1 MKKYLL
7 IGFLT
12 LLTHAVLSQVTIT
25 GTVTDANDGTPLP
38 GVNILIQGTTSGA
51 VSDVDGNYSISV
63 EPDATLVFSYIGYI
77 SQEIAVGNQTTINVA
92 LEPDILALEEVVTIG
107 YGTTRK
113 ADATGSVIA
122 INSDDFNTAG
132 ATSGHQL
139 ISGKIA
145 GVQIT
150 QTGGAPGGG
159 ATIRIRGG
167 SSLSASN
174 DPLFVVDGVPLD
186 NRSVSGMR
194 NSFNAINPNDI
205 ETITVLKD
213 ASATAIYG
221 SRASNG
227 VIIITTKKGKMDRPL
242 RVSYDGFVSIGM
254 RTGEI
259 DNLSADEFSDLIN
272 ERYSDNANATG
283 LLGTANTDWQSEI
296 YQTAIGH
303 DHVLGL
309 SGGLKGLPGGGN
321 MPYRVSI
328 GYHDEDGIIKTSN
341 MKRTTGT
348 VKLNPS
354 FLDDH
359 LKADINLKGSLNNN
373 TFADWGAVGAAVA
386 MDPTQPVKDPNS
398 PYGGYFTWTDDGTST
413 GTPLQFATSNPLAM
427 LEMRDN
433 TADVTTY
440 GVNAQLDYSF
450 HMLPELTA
458 RLNIGSTGT
467 SSEGHNNIPANAA
480 IWRTGGTLAYDA
492 SGAVGGERT
501 KYTQKTGNELL
512 DFYFIYKEDLPSANS
527 RLDVT
532 AGYSWQ
538 HFSREGTNFSTNA
551 YVNDADADTISDTDY
566 ITENYLVSFFG
577 RVNYVFADY
586 LSVTGT
592 LRRDGSSRFA
602 PENRWG
608 LFPSGALALDL
619 ADMPIPLP
627 DVINQMKVRFG
638 YGVTGQQDITSN
650 DYPYLPRYTYAE
662 PNAYYQF
669 GNTFVQTLR
678 PEGYDSEIKWEETTT
693 LNLGLDYGFLE
704 NRITGQLDLYKRE
717 THDLINFIPVPAGTN
732 LTNQILTNVGDMDI
746 KGIEFNIN
754 AKIVSKM
761 DLEWEIGFN
770 ETYNVNE
777 IVKLTLSDDP
787 NYKGVFTGGIS
798 GGVGNNIQIH
808 SVGYPYASFYVYQQV
823 YDEDGNP
830 LEGLYVDKD
839 GNGSITID
847 DRYRYKKPAPD
858 HILGFNT
865 YFRWKDLDANL
876 TARANIGNY
885 IYNNQFSSNG
895 TYSGLYNSV
904 GYLSNVTRSATVTE
918 FENPKYFSDY
928 YMENGSFLRIDYL
941 TVGYN
946 LAGLV
951 PLVSNLRVYGA
962 VQNLALITKY
972 QGLDPEVFNGID
984 NNIYPRPRI
993 FSLGVNVQF

>member
-1 MKKYLL
+1 MKKLL
-7 IGFLT
+7 LFSFLT
-12 LLTHAVLSQVTIT
+12 LLCHVLMAQVTVT
-25 GTVTDANDGTPLP
+25 GTVSDAGDGTPLP
-38 GVNILIQGTTSGA
+38 GVNILIKGTTSGA
-51 VSDVDGNYSISV
+51 VTDIDGNYSMTV
-63 EPDATLVFSYIGYI
+63 ERDAILVFSYVGYL
-77 SQEIAVGNQTTINVA
+77 SQEVAVGNQTTLNVS
-92 LEPDILALEEVVTIG
+92 LEPDIMALDEVVAIG

-122 INSDDFNTAG
+122 ISSEDFNTAG

-139 ISGKIA
+139 ISGKVA

-159 ATIRIRGG
+159 AAIRIRGN

-174 DPLFVVDGVPLD
+174 SPLIVIDGVPMD
-186 NRSVSGMR
+186 SRGVAGMR
-194 NSFNAINPNDI
+194 TSFNAINPNDI

-227 VIIITTKKGKMDRPL
+227 VILITTKKGKLDRPL
-242 RVSYDGFVSIGM
+242 RVSYDGYASIGM

-259 DNLSADEFSDLIN
+259 DNLNADEFRDLIN
-272 ERYSDNANATG
+272 ERYADNANATG
-283 LLGTANTDWQSEI
+283 LLGTANTDWQSQI

-321 MPYRVSI
+321 LPYRVSI

-341 MKRTTGT
+341 MKRTTGS

-373 TFADWGAVGAAVA
+373 TFADWGAVGAAA
-386 MDPTQPVKDPNS
+386 AFDPTQPVKDPNS
-398 PYGGYFTWTDDGTST
+398 PYGGYFTWTQDGTSN
-413 GTPLQFATSNPLAM
+413 GVPLQFATSNPLAM
-427 LEMRDN
+427 LMMRDN

-458 RLNIGSTGT
+458 RMNIGTTGT
-467 SSEGHNNIPANAA
+467 SSEGNILIPANAA
-480 IWRTGGTLAYDA
+480 IWRRGGTLAYDA
-492 SGAVGGERT
+492 SGAVGGENT

-512 DFYFIYKEDLPSANS
+512 DFYFIYKKDLEAVNS
-527 RLDVT
+527 RLDAT

-538 HFSREGTNFSTNA
+538 HFSREGTDFTTNA
-551 YVNDADADTISDTDY
+551 YTSDADKDTIINTDY

-577 RVNYVFADY
+577 RVNYVFADF

-592 LRRDGSSRFA
+592 LRRDGSSRFS
-602 PENRWG
+602 PETRWG
-608 LFPSGALALDL
+608 LFPSGAVALDL
-619 ADMPIPLP
+619 ADMAIPLP
-627 DVINQMKVRFG
+627 DVINQMKLRIG
-638 YGVTGQQDITSN
+638 YGVTGHQDITNN
-650 DYPYLPRYTYAE
+650 DYPYLPRYTASE
-662 PNAYYQF
+662 DGAYYQF
-669 GNTFVQTLR
+669 GNNFVQTLR
-678 PEGYDSEIKWEETTT
+678 PEGYDANIKWEETTT
-693 LNLGLDYGFLE
+693 LNAGLDYGFLE
-704 NRITGQLDLYKRE
+704 NRINGQVDVYRME

-732 LTNQILTNVGDMDI
+732 LTNQILTNIGDMTTQ
-746 KGIEFNIN
+746 GIEFNIN
-754 AKIVSKM
+754 AKIISTVDM
-761 DLEWEIGFN
+761 EWDIGIN
-770 ETYNVNE
+770 ETFNVNE
-777 IVKLTLSDDP
+777 INKLTLSDDP
-787 NYKGVFTGGIS
+787 NYLGVFNGGIS
-798 GGVGNNIQIH
+798 GGVGNNIRIH
-808 SVGYPYASFYVYQQV
+808 SVGYPYRSFFVYQQV

-830 LEGLYVDKD
+830 LEGLYVDKNED
-839 GNGSITID
+839 GLITID
-847 DRYRYKKPAPD
+847 DRYRYKDPAPD
-858 HILGFNT
+858 HIIGFNT
-865 YFRWKDLDANL
+865 YFRWKDLDFNM

-904 GYLSNVTRSATVTE
+904 GFLGNVTRSATVTE

-928 YMENGSFLRIDYL
+928 YMENGSFLRIDYM

-946 LAGLV
+946 LAGMV

-962 VQNLALITKY
+962 VQNLALVTKY
-972 QGLDPEVFNGID
+972 RGLDPEVFSGID

-993 FSLGVNVQF
+993 FTFGVNVQF